1 MTTNQ
6 IALEKLKEVDFI
18 RLVFTDINGKL
29 KNVELSKSQ
38 LDRVLE
44 GEVMFDGSSID
55 GFSRIEES
63 DMYLVPDLNTVQV
76 MPWKLEDEKRV
87 ALIFCNSHTTDKK
100 PYEGDPRNVLIRTL
114 EKAKKLGFEVMVG
127 PEPEFFLL
135 KPDGT
140 PNDQGGYFDLSPID
154 TAVNTRRDIVLALEE
169 LGFTVEAAHHEVAL
183 GQHEVDFKY
192 DEALKTADNIQMFK
206 YVVKN
211 VSKKHGLNATFM
223 AKPIQGINGSGMH
236 CNISLFKD
244 GENVFAGEGEH
255 LSDTARHF
263 IAGVLNHAREMA
275 AITNP
280 TVNSYKRIVPGYE
293 APVYVAWSGSN
304 RSCMVRIPASGGKAT
319 RVEVR
324 NPDPMANPYLA
335 LAVLIEAGL
344 RGVEE
349 KAVAPKEEKTNLF
362 ALTLDQVNEM
372 GVETLPSNL
381 KEAVEELKGSKL
393 VKDVL
398 GNHLFNTF
406 IKEKEEEWDEF
417 RLSISEWE
425 RKRYQ

>member
-1 MTTNQ
+1 MNKEEVK
-6 IALEKLKEVDFI
+6 AKLAEVDFI

-29 KNVELSKSQ
+29 KNVELSASQ
-38 LDRVLE
+38 LDKVLE
-44 GEVMFDGSSID
+44 GEVMFDGSSIN

-63 DMYLVPDLNTVQV
+63 DMYLVPDLNTIKV

-100 PYEGDPRNVLIRTL
+100 PFEGDPRNVLIRTL
-114 EKAKKLGFEVMVG
+114 EKVKKLGYTVMVG

-135 KPDGT
+135 KSDGS
-140 PNDQGGYFDLSPID
+140 PNDQGGYFDLSPVD
-154 TAVNTRRDIVLALEE
+154 TAVNTRRDIVLALEQ
-169 LGFTVEAAHHEVAL
+169 LNFTVEAAHHEVAL
-183 GQHEVDFKY
+183 GQHEVDFRY

-211 VSKKHGLNATFM
+211 VSKQHGLNATFM
-223 AKPIQGINGSGMH
+223 AKPFQGINGSGMH

-244 GENVFAGEGEH
+244 GENVFAGKEEH
-255 LSDTARHF
+255 LSETAKHF
-263 IAGVLNHAREMA
+263 ISGVLKHARSIA
-275 AITNP
+275 AVTNP

-324 NPDPMANPYLA
+324 NPDPTANPYLT

-344 RGVEE
+344 RGIEE
-349 KAVAPKEEKTNLF
+349 KAAAPKEEKTNLF
-362 ALTLDQVNEM
+362 SLTYDEIKKLN
-372 GVETLPSNL
+372 VETLPGNL
-381 KEAVEELKGSKL
+381 KEAVEELKESELAKT
-393 VKDVL
+393 VL
-398 GNHLFNTF
+398 GEHLFNTF
-406 IKEKEEEWDEF
+406 IKEKECEWNEY
-417 RLSISEWE
+417 RLSVSEWE
-425 RKRYQ
+425 RKKYQ

>member
-1 MTTNQ
+1 MNKEEILKQ
-6 IALEKLKEVDFI
+6 LEDVNFI

-38 LDRVLE
+38 LDRVMG
-44 GEVMFDGSSID
+44 GEAMFDGSSIK

-63 DMYLVPDLNTVQV
+63 DMYLMPDLDTVKV
-76 MPWKLEDEKRV
+76 MPWHLEGQNKV
-87 ALIFCNSHTTDKK
+87 ALIFCNTYTTERK
-100 PYEGDPRNVLIRTL
+100 PFLSDPRNVLIRTL
-114 EKAKKLGFEVMVG
+114 ERAKKLGYEVNVG

-135 KPDGT
+135 KEDGK
-140 PNDQGGYFDLSPID
+140 PNDNGGYFDLSPVD
-154 TAVNTRRDIVLALEE
+154 TAVNTRRDIVLTLEQ
-169 LGFTVEAAHHEVAL
+169 LGFTVEAAHHEVSE

-192 DEALKTADNIQMFK
+192 EEALKTADNIQLFK
-206 YVVKN
+206 YVVQN
-211 VSKKHGLNATFM
+211 VSKQHGLTATFM
-223 AKPIQGINGSGMH
+223 PKPFQGINGSGMH

-244 GENVFAGEGEH
+244 GENVFAGKEEH
-255 LSDTARHF
+255 LSDVAKHF
-263 IAGVLNHAREMA
+263 MAGILTHARSIA

-304 RSCMVRIPASGGKAT
+304 RSCMIRVPASGGKST

-344 RGVEE
+344 KGIEE
-349 KAVAPKEEKTNLF
+349 KAVPPLEEKKNLF
-362 ALTLDQVNEM
+362 TLGYSEVKSL
-372 GVETLPSNL
+372 GIETLPGDL
-381 KEAVEELKGSKL
+381 REAVEEMKNSEL
-393 VKDVL
+393 VKEVF
-398 GNHLFNTF
+398 GEELFTSF
-406 IKEKEEEWDEF
+406 TKEKEKEWDEY

-425 RKRYQ
+425 RSRYQ